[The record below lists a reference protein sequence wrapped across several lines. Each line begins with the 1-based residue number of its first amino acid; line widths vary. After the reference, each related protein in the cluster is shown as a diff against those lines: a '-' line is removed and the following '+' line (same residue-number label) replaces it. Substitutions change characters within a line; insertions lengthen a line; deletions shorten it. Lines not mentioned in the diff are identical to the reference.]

1 MRRITA
7 RVFQTFL
14 VTALLLN
21 AALSQPDFAQ
31 TTNTNSG
38 QTAAAAAAADQRQ
51 WLSITMVSVKPEMIT
66 EFQNF
71 VKNETNPA
79 LRKGGAMWREV
90 WQTTAAAGDA
100 FEYVIVAPIDN
111 FAQYDGPSPLEKGLG
126 KEGLAAWQTKA
137 SRYVNGVRRLVIR
150 TRPDLSYE
158 GKRTGPPKLAVVS
171 HLHVAPG
178 RRQDFENYT
187 RNDFLPVVKQ
197 GQATYRVAETIFGG
211 DANEFI
217 TLTLRESFADID
229 KGAVAVQVLGA
240 EGAAKLLQKLPAGTL
255 VHVERYLAR
264 FVPELSL
271 MPAEAAR

>member
-7 RVFQTFL
+7 RVFQVVF
-14 VTALLLN
+14 VIALLLF
-21 AALSQPDFAQ
+21 AAQSHTSLAQ

-38 QTAAAAAAADQRQ
+38 QTAAAAPDQRQ
-51 WLSITMVSVKPEMIT
+51 WLSITVVSVKPEMMN

-90 WQTTAAAGDA
+90 WQTTAVAGEA

-126 KEGLAAWQTKA
+126 KEGLAAWQAKA
-137 SRYVNGVRRLVIR
+137 SRYINSVRRFVIR

-178 RRQDFENYT
+178 RGQDFENYT
-187 RNDFLPVVKQ
+187 KNDFLPVVKQ
-197 GQATYRVAETIFGG
+197 GQVTYRVAETIFGG
-211 DANEFI
+211 DANEFV

-229 KGAVAVQVLGA
+229 KGPVAVQVLGA
-240 EGAAKLLQKLPAGTL
+240 EGAAKLFQKLPAGTL
-255 VHVERYLAR
+255 VHVERSFAR
-264 FVPELSL
+264 YVPELSI
-271 MPAEAAR
+271 MPAEAAK

>member
-1 MRRITA
+1 MRRIIA
-7 RVFQTFL
+7 RVFQTL
-14 VTALLLN
+14 CVAALLL
-21 AALSQPDFAQ
+21 AAAQSQPSVAQ

-38 QTAAAAAAADQRQ
+38 QTAAPAPDQRQ
-51 WLSITMVSVKPEMIT
+51 WLSITVVSVKPEMMT

-71 VKNETNPA
+71 VKTETNPA
-79 LRKGGAMWREV
+79 LRKGGAMWRDV

-100 FEYVIVAPIDN
+100 FEYVVVAPIEN

-126 KEGLAAWQTKA
+126 KEGLAAWQAKA
-137 SRYVNGVRRLVIR
+137 SRYVNSVRRFVIR

-178 RRQDFENYT
+178 RGQDFENYT
-187 RNDFLPVVKQ
+187 KNDFLPVVKQ
-197 GQATYRVAETIFGG
+197 GQVTYRVAETIFGG

-229 KGAVAVQVLGA
+229 KGPVAVQVLGA
-240 EGAAKLLQKLPAGTL
+240 EGAAKLFQKLPTGTL
-255 VHVERYLAR
+255 VHVERSFAR
-264 FVPELSL
+264 YVPELSI
-271 MPAEAAR
+271 MPGEKAK